1 MTTITSVNYS
11 QTAAI
16 PHHNVLGHY
25 NKYAVLSMIFA
36 ALFVAYF
43 IIPHQGIVNL
53 IFRFE
58 VFFIVFVPFIALIFS
73 IISLRQI
80 SHNHDK
86 GMTLSY
92 IALGIS
98 GLYFMVALAIPVVL
112 LGLYLIY
119 TYVI

>member
-11 QTAAI
+11 RTAAI
-16 PHHNVLGHY
+16 SHNALSHY

-36 ALFVAYF
+36 ALFISYF
-43 IIPHQGIVNL
+43 IIPHEGL
-53 IFRFE
+53 FSAIFRFN
-58 VFFIVFVPFIALIFS
+58 VFFIVFVPFIALMFS
-73 IISLRQI
+73 IVSLRQI

-92 IALGIS
+92 VALGIS

-112 LGLYLIY
+112 VGLYLIY
-119 TYVI
+119 TFVI